1 MTSSNSQ
8 ADAQRAARAQ
18 AGGMLRAAREAAG
31 KSASELATQLK
42 VSSDK
47 ILALEAGDWER
58 LPDTAFARGLLR
70 AASKALKADTEA
82 IMQVLPPLPHA
93 KTIPTRPTATSSG
106 KPVPAAPAGG
116 GHGARKLWWLAVA
129 GLVIAALLVFFLPHA
144 EDLAKWLPQTMPAK
158 PASAVLAQA
167 SSSPVLP
174 SATPSIMAKMPSA
187 NPLAIASA
195 SAAAAPAATDS
206 GAGSR
211 QFPQPAA
218 ASSSPVA
225 AAAGPALSIQAAAE
239 SWVQVTSSQGTVLF
253 SGLVAAAGQ
262 QSIALSQQ
270 DFPLQLVVGNAAQTQ
285 VSLDGKPVDLTPR
298 TNNNVAR
305 LTIPKP

>member
-1 MTSSNSQ
+1 
-8 ADAQRAARAQ
+8 
-18 AGGMLRAAREAAG
+18 MLRAAREAAG

-58 LPDTAFARGLLR
+58 LPDAAFARGLLR

-82 IMQVLPPLPHA
+82 IMQVLPHA
-93 KTIPTRPTATSSG
+93 KTIATRPTATSSG
-106 KPVPAAPAGG
+106 KPLPAAPAGG

-144 EDLAKWLPQTMPAK
+144 EDLAKWLPQAMPAK
-158 PASAVLAQA
+158 PASAVLAPA

-174 SATPSIMAKMPSA
+174 PAAASSMARMPSA
-187 NPLAIASA
+187 NPLATASA
-195 SAAAAPAATDS
+195 SAAAAPAAPDS
-206 GAGSR
+206 SAGSR

-239 SWVQVTSSQGTVLF
+239 SWIQVTSSQGTVLF

-262 QSIALSQQ
+262 QSIAPSQQ

-285 VSLDGKPVDLTPR
+285 VSLDGKPVDLTSK